1 MIARP
6 TLPTADVATVLD
18 FATTTNAP
26 AFRTGDLFN
35 VTGVFTPGVVPAAAD
50 GYVVLVTPAGEYWSL
65 TPQGLQPGIRPLFRP
80 TTVTT
85 NATVDLLRLPLPPG
99 AALGRYQ
106 WLSALAVPG
115 TLNLLT
121 PIRVTT
127 FDVVP

>member
-1 MIARP
+1 MP
-6 TLPTADVATVLD
+6 
-18 FATTTNAP
+18 
-26 AFRTGDLFN
+26 
-35 VTGVFTPGVVPAAAD
+35 VTAD

-80 TTVTT
+80 TTVAAAT
-85 NATVDLLRLPLPPG
+85 TVDLLRLPLPPG

-106 WLSALAVPG
+106 WLSALAAPG
-115 TLNLLT
+115 TMNLLT